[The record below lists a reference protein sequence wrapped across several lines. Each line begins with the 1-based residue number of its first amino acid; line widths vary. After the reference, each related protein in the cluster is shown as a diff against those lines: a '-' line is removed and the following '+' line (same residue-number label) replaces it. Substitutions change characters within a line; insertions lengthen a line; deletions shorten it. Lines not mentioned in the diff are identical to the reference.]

1 MVREFRLLTRL
12 ITTLRGVCLVPLLTT
27 ITVSAQ
33 EQKVETPLIDQL
45 PFDRIVLNEANDN
58 VAIDVQLLDLPNRE
72 VPNPFPEN
80 GSLELRRLSD
90 PSTIYLV
97 SWSDIGKI
105 QLYEYLILEEAEH
118 LIASN
123 ELDGAYT
130 DLKFLHQNYPD
141 LPGLQAATE
150 LYLQR
155 DAMAAFAGK
164 RYDESL
170 AILSALYDTNSER
183 RGLAKAIEGVSD
195 QLISEQLANRDFRA
209 ARELLDSLRSE
220 FSNIELANLTAWQEK
235 FSTGAQ
241 RQLEIA
247 RQSITSGDFS
257 LARQSVQRAIA
268 ILPAIEGARELF
280 GEIERLSPQIVVGV
294 AQQALFTRAQMLEQ
308 WPDERVGRLTDPRF
322 VELTG
327 VGPEGGEYSSRWA
340 DIKIDTSGLRIDLR
354 FNNDALEFGITP
366 DKVALQVL
374 RMANHREEDYR
385 SDFEQVFDHVEVVA
399 GQQVNIHFRR
409 IHVKPIAFLRFP
421 LSSLQSLSEHIA
433 AYTKSV
439 DPENSHIVN
448 YRLALNENGNDSQVI
463 VEQDFPSDEDA
474 IAALSRGD
482 IDVLDQLPPWHVT
495 QASQMAGVTVSSY
508 RLPTVHMLLCNYDN
522 PLMKRREFRRALCYG
537 IDRPRMVAEV
547 LGAKDKQSAFRV
559 LSGPIPAGITFNDAI
574 GYAYKQDLQPL
585 PYEPRLAAVLATS
598 ARATLAKRQKEL
610 SEEELAEKK
619 SGEEDVLPDAEPLV
633 LLHPADSVARTM
645 CQLIKRQLDTIGI
658 PIELAQ
664 QDSSQNPKWDLQY
677 VELCL
682 WEPIV
687 DTRSLLGPG
696 GLAGYCSPTMNLL
709 LNKLD
714 RANNWNDVRSQF
726 HRIHQAAFDELPVIP
741 LWQTLNHFAQREAL
755 TGLSK
760 TPASLYQDVSQW
772 RVTYGS
778 EGNLP

>member
-1 MVREFRLLTRL
+1 MVREFRLLTL
-12 ITTLRGVCLVPLLTT
+12 LLTFLGGVCLVLKLTT
-27 ITVSAQ
+27 ITVCAQ
-33 EQKVETPLIDQL
+33 DQKVETPLIDQL
-45 PFDRIVLNEANDN
+45 PFDRIVLNEANGN
-58 VAIDVQLLDLPNRE
+58 VAIDVQLLDLPNRQ

-90 PSTIYLV
+90 PSTIYSV
-97 SWSDIGKI
+97 TWSDIGKI
-105 QLYEYLILEEAEH
+105 QLYEYLILEEAER
-118 LIASN
+118 LIASS
-123 ELDGAYT
+123 ELDAAYT
-130 DLKFLHQNYPD
+130 DLKFLHANYPA

-155 DAMAAFAGK
+155 DAMAAFTGK

-170 AILSALYDTNSER
+170 AILSALYDINPER

-195 QLISEQLANRDFRA
+195 QLIAEQLANRDFRA

-220 FSNIELANLTAWQEK
+220 FSNIGLANLTAWQEK

-247 RQSITSGDFS
+247 RQSITRGDFS
-257 LARQSVQRAIA
+257 LARQSVQRAVT

-280 GEIERLSPQIVVGV
+280 DEIERLAPQIVVGV
-294 AQQALFTRAQMLEQ
+294 AQQALSTKPHMLEQ

-327 VGPEGGEYSSRWA
+327 VGPEGGVYSSRWA
-340 DIKIDTSGLRIDLR
+340 DIKIDTSGLRIDIL
-354 FNNDALEFGITP
+354 FNDEAREFGITP
-366 DKVALQVL
+366 EKIALQLL
-374 RMANHREEDYR
+374 RMANPQENDYR
-385 SDFEQVFDHVEVVA
+385 FDFEQVFDHVEVVA
-399 GQQVNIHFRR
+399 GQQVSIHLQRT
-409 IHVKPIAFLRFP
+409 HVKPIAFLRFP
-421 LSSLQSLSEHIA
+421 LSSLQRGSEHIA
-433 AYTKSV
+433 AYSKSV
-439 DPENSHIVN
+439 DAENSHIVK
-448 YRLALNENGNDSQVI
+448 YSIALNENGDDSQVI
-463 VEQDFPSDEDA
+463 VEQDFPNGEEA
-474 IAALSRGD
+474 LAALSRGD
-482 IDVLDQLPPWHVT
+482 VDVLDQLPPWHMN

-598 ARATLAKRQKEL
+598 ARATLAKRQKEMSKDS
-610 SEEELAEKK
+610 SEEQ
-619 SGEEDVLPDAEPLV
+619 SGDEDALPDAEPLI
-633 LLHPADSVARTM
+633 LLHPADPVARTM

-658 PIELAQ
+658 PIELLQ
-664 QDSSQNPKWDLQY
+664 HNSSQNPKWDLQY

-696 GLAGYCSPTMNLL
+696 GLAGYCSPTMNLML
-709 LNKLD
+709 SKLD

-726 HRIHQAAFDELPVIP
+726 HRIHQSAFDELPVIP

-755 TGLSK
+755 AGLSK

-772 RVTYGS
+772 RVTYGA